1 MGEKEAQVLRNR
13 ATILKTRKTVLG
25 IEKVLKSSLAYQLL
39 SKQKDQKQKIKIR
52 ILNQEEE
59 RKTRKRDVLNKVRNK
74 LALKT
79 GIVDSTTN
87 FLANALFGFLFTK
100 IIPVLPNLLNV
111 VNALKPVTWFITSLT
126 NLFLN
131 TIGGFIEI
139 GYKTHDT
146 IKKASEQV
154 TKIPIKKEFDNFQK
168 SLSNSLSTVVNVA
181 YGIIGQKPPT
191 EKAEVKSKKPVK
203 GAAVGGP
210 IGYNPPKRELKKT
223 REQRIPRKQTLPE
236 TRIGKDVGG
245 EAKVREFYRSPK
257 PGLGGILGIFKP
269 KNAPLSKSP
278 VDSISDISK
287 TLRRRN
293 LLFGDIASVGSD
305 LALGQKP
312 NKTVYRNTA
321 KDVLH
326 LAQVISDKQQQQQR
340 ESIVAM
346 AYGGTVPSRALS
358 SSSQGDLVNTIALV
372 IQKSIE
378 ERANK
383 AMNDFKRPVGR
394 EEMME
399 ETRKRAEGEVGA
411 PGGGGG
417 GGTGAG
423 GYSGGLYGGYRPK
436 GNMERQIYEYL
447 TKEKKLNDIQALGLM
462 ANIERESSFNPK
474 AKERGG
480 TGIGLFQW
488 SHGRS
493 APFLRAV
500 PDWETNWKAQIDYA
514 LNEPESLSMVKP
526 GSYATKTFAS
536 AQEAADWWMSEWER
550 PADKISGSRKHG
562 SYLSGVPKGP
572 TGSAMFRESE
582 MTSTGNIKVKG
593 GVLPSST
600 LTSRVGMRLH
610 PLSGVLKMHQ
620 GNDFGVSEG
629 TDITVLKDGIVTRSE
644 INGSLTSGY
653 GNLIEI
659 QHSDGSKSVYAHLAL
674 RGVNVGDSVKKGS
687 IIGKV
692 GSTGGSTGAHLHFEY
707 DDPNGKLV
715 TDWRQLNSAADKI
728 FRFGD
733 VEILPSQTYKLSLKD
748 GKEGILENSKWKPKA
763 WTKEEKE
770 RYNKTQQAQQRSKD
784 NKVQNK
790 LLGNNKK
797 EFSDKNTRNVRANR
811 QGSITQKP
819 SNSRRTKKQPVRKQ
833 SQPNLLERAKNTFKR
848 ITGFKR
854 GGFVGDS
861 LKGISQYAPY
871 ELSSGGVIFAVQPMI
886 IQKET
891 LIEKQIPV
899 PFPMPS
905 SVNTNKNHRS

>member
-1 MGEKEAQVLRNR
+1 M
-13 ATILKTRKTVLG
+13 
-25 IEKVLKSSLAYQLL
+25 
-39 SKQKDQKQKIKIR
+39 
-52 ILNQEEE
+52 
-59 RKTRKRDVLNKVRNK
+59 
-74 LALKT
+74 
-79 GIVDSTTN
+79 
-87 FLANALFGFLFTK
+87 
-100 IIPVLPNLLNV
+100 
-111 VNALKPVTWFITSLT
+111 VNALKPVTWFISTLT

-181 YGIIGQKPPT
+181 YGIVGQKPPT

-210 IGYNPPKRELKKT
+210 IGYNPPTRKLRKT

-321 KDVLH
+321 KDVLQ

-394 EEMME
+394 DEMME

-411 PGGGGG
+411 PGGGG
-417 GGTGAG
+417 GAG

-480 TGIGLFQW
+480 TGHGLFQW
-488 SHGRS
+488 SHGRV

-526 GSYATKTFAS
+526 GAYATKTFAS
-536 AQEAADWWMSEWER
+536 AQEAADWWMREWER

-562 SYLSGVPKGP
+562 RYLSGVPKSP
-572 TGSAMFRESE
+572 TGSAMFRAPEIEKSDNIRDIESGE
-582 MTSTGNIKVKG
+582 
-593 GVLPSST
+593 
-600 LTSRVGMRLH
+600 SRV
-610 PLSGVLKMHQ
+610 S
-620 GNDFGVSEG
+620 S
-629 TDITVLKDGIVTRSE
+629 DIKNFRAFRE
-644 INGSLTSGY
+644 
-653 GNLIEI
+653 
-659 QHSDGSKSVYAHLAL
+659 KF
-674 RGVNVGDSVKKGS
+674 
-687 IIGKV
+687 
-692 GSTGGSTGAHLHFEY
+692 GGSRKRKPTFNPDFYQIREMGVYGSGNYQINPLADDTNYEVTVHRGEGHWENRAFDIPVPNSSAEGDAVAEY
-707 DDPNGKLV
+707 
-715 TDWRQLNSAADKI
+715 WRSRGYTVIWRTHGHYDHVHVEVPKEKAPEWFKI
-728 FRFGD
+728 IKKAG
-733 VEILPSQTYKLSLKD
+733 TLSLKD
-748 GKEGILENSKWKPKA
+748 GEEGIIENGTWRPKKWS
-763 WTKEEKE
+763 KEEKD
-770 RYNKTQQAQQRSKD
+770 RYKKTSDITKKHEKKSKD

-797 EFSDKNTRNVRANR
+797 GFSDKNIRNVRANR

-819 SNSRRTKKQPVRKQ
+819 YNSRRTKKQPVRKQ
-833 SQPNLLERAKNTFKR
+833 SQPNLLQRARNTFKR